1 MLPYLAEDILLK
13 HDADQLCMRSR
24 AVHVYAPQN
33 GVDCQSLLV
42 ARIFYMYLPSKCDS
56 ELTINYLFG
65 FQGIWKWNGSSP
77 GGWLSAPY
85 LLLRFLYSERHSKR
99 QLESLRATSVDQ
111 ETMARLAVELKEL
124 EELSAQMTNQVDRLN
139 EALHDAS
146 DDADHI
152 DSTLKTVRIG
162 IQWTTI
168 S

>member
-1 MLPYLAEDILLK
+1 M
-13 HDADQLCMRSR
+13 
-24 AVHVYAPQN
+24 
-33 GVDCQSLLV
+33 
-42 ARIFYMYLPSKCDS
+42 
-56 ELTINYLFG
+56 
-65 FQGIWKWNGSSP
+65 
-77 GGWLSAPY
+77 
-85 LLLRFLYSERHSKR
+85 LRFLYSERHSKR

-152 DSTLKTVRIG
+152 DSTLETVRIG
-162 IQWTTI
+162 LQWTTI